1 MKKTLLFPILL
12 GVSALLLPSCESK
25 PKVIQSQGEGTESSP
40 VLEQI
45 AASDAANAEHDVTVA
60 EVLHTERYS
69 YLNVSEGDK
78 TYWIAIPRSEVAVGE
93 RLVYRGGLMK
103 KNFQSQEYDR
113 IFETLVLVSDIRR
126 AEAPA
131 GATAEAGSAAPAE
144 AAPAEVKV
152 TPAKGAVRIADILAK
167 PAQYAGKSVK
177 VTGQVTKVNPMIM
190 SRNWVHLRD
199 DSSKGKDL
207 TFTTTEQ
214 VRPGSVVTLEGKL
227 AVNKDFGA
235 GYRYDV
241 IVEDCRVVQ

>member
-1 MKKTLLFPILL
+1 MKTHFHFLVTL
-12 GVSALLLPSCESK
+12 GAALLVLAACESK
-25 PKVIQSQGEGTESSP
+25 PKVIQSQSEGGAESP

-45 AASDAANAEHDVTVA
+45 AASDAANTAHDVTVG
-60 EVLHTERYS
+60 EVLHTERYT

-93 RLVYRGGLMK
+93 RLVYRGGLTK

-126 AEAPA
+126 AEPV
-131 GATAEAGSAAPAE
+131 AEGAGSAPAVAE
-144 AAPAEVKV
+144 TPAQVPV
-152 TPAKGAVRIADILAK
+152 TPAKGAVRIAEILNNAAK
-167 PAQYAGKSVK
+167 YAGKSVM
-177 VTGQVTKVNPMIM
+177 VTGQVVKVNPMIM

-199 DSSKGKDL
+199 DSSKDKDL

-214 VRPGSVVTLEGKL
+214 IRPGAVITLQGKV

-241 IVEDCRVVQ
+241 IVEDCVVVQ